1 MSYQYLSPGQAD
13 PVRLSPSVQRK
24 LYMNVISVKIQST
37 DRMKKWCK
45 KRLCLGAGQKV
56 ERGTGG
62 GGGGGGG
69 QWK

>member
-1 MSYQYLSPGQAD
+1 
-13 PVRLSPSVQRK
+13 
-24 LYMNVISVKIQST
+24 MNVISVKIQST

-62 GGGGGGG
+62 GGGDRGNENPVP
-69 QWK
+69 QKT